1 MRVSEQTV
9 AILKNMADIN
19 NSLYIKQGQLQKTRA
34 QAGNIH
40 FEATLEEDF
49 PNDFGIWDLS
59 SFISMLTLFEDSD
72 VEFGE
77 KSLTIS
83 KDENCFQFWAADEEI
98 VKPVNNKIPEYES
111 LFDCE
116 LSANDIQTIKKTANI
131 LKARNLSFIGDGSE
145 VFLMVG
151 DHAASTKNT
160 YRRTL
165 GAGTNKFAMHLD
177 ISVFKLMVDTYK
189 VSITSKKFIHFAS
202 QTIECDYV
210 LATLQES
217 TIG

>member
-1 MRVSEQTV
+1 MQISDQTI
-9 AILKNMADIN
+9 AILKNMAEIN

-59 SFISMLTLFEDSD
+59 SFISMLTLFEGSD

-77 KSLTIS
+77 QSLTIS
-83 KDENCFQFWAADEEI
+83 KDENQFQFWAADQEI

-111 LFDCE
+111 LFACE
-116 LSANDIQTIKKTANI
+116 LSSNDIQTIKKTANI
-131 LKARNLSFIGDGSE
+131 LKARHISFIGDGKE

-151 DHAASTKNT
+151 DHTVATKNN
-160 YRRTL
+160 YRRSL
-165 GAGTNKFAMHLD
+165 GECDNKFAIHLD
-177 ISVFKLMVDTYK
+177 ISVFKVMVDTYT
-189 VSITSKKFIHFAS
+189 VNVTSRKFVHFAS
-202 QTIECDYV
+202 GTIECDYV
-210 LATLQES
+210 LAPLNES